1 MANPSRIFVALAAV
15 LMLAGCASKF
25 RTDVSS
31 WHRLPPP
38 SGETFVIDAKDP
50 RKQGSLEFQQ
60 YAGLV
65 AAELQRVGYRPA
77 ARGSDP
83 TLVVRFDYGLD
94 GAREKVRSYDS
105 GGFYGGGYYGYH
117 RPYWGPAWG
126 GGFGFDDYPD
136 VRSYTVYQ
144 RRLELEIAAA
154 NNPSQNLYESRV
166 ISDGRSNRL
175 EEVMPL
181 MVRALFQDFPG
192 PSGVTR
198 QISIDLDKAP
208 SASRY

>member
-1 MANPSRIFVALAAV
+1 MATSSRFLLVLVTALA
-15 LMLAGCASKF
+15 LAGCASKF
-25 RTDVSS
+25 RSDVSS

-50 RKQGSLEFQQ
+50 RKQGSLEFAQ
-60 YAGLV
+60 YASLV

-77 ARGSDP
+77 ARGAQP
-83 TLVVRFDYGLD
+83 NLVVRFDYGID

-105 GGFYGGGYYGYH
+105 GFYGGGYYGYH
-117 RPYWGPAWG
+117 RPFWGPGWG
-126 GGFGFDDYPD
+126 YGAGFDDYPD
-136 VRSYTVYQ
+136 VRSYTVYD
-144 RRLELEIAAA
+144 RKLELEIAAA
-154 NNPSQNLYESRV
+154 DNPGQNLYETRV
-166 ISDGRSNRL
+166 VSDGRSNRL

-192 PSGVTR
+192 PSGTTR

-208 SASRY
+208 SASRQ

>member
-1 MANPSRIFVALAAV
+1 MANPSRFIVALAAV

-77 ARGSDP
+77 ARGAAP
-83 TLVVRFDYGLD
+83 NLIVRFDYGLD
-94 GAREKVRSYDS
+94 GAREKVRSYG
-105 GGFYGGGYYGYH
+105 GGFYGGYYGYH
-117 RPYWGPAWG
+117 RPFWGPWG
-126 GGFGFDDYPD
+126 GYGYGFDDYPD

-144 RRLELEIAAA
+144 RRLELEIATAA
-154 NNPSQNLYESRV
+154 NPNQNLYETRV
-166 ISDGRSNRL
+166 VSDGRSNRL

-181 MVRALFQDFPG
+181 MVRSLFTEFPG

-198 QISIDLDKAP
+198 EISIDMDTPPA
-208 SASRY
+208 ASRY

>member
-1 MANPSRIFVALAAV
+1 MAKTSRVLIVLVAALA
-15 LMLAGCASKF
+15 LAGCAGKF
-25 RTDVSS
+25 RSDVSS

-38 SGETFVIDAKDP
+38 SGETFVVTAKDP
-50 RKQGSLEFQQ
+50 SKQGSLEFAQ

-65 AAELQRVGYRPA
+65 SAELQRVGYRPA
-77 ARGSDP
+77 ANGVQP
-83 TLVVRFDYGLD
+83 TLIVRFDYGLD
-94 GAREKVRSYDS
+94 GAREKVRSYDT
-105 GGFYGGGYYGYH
+105 GFYGGYGGYYGYH
-117 RPYWGPAWG
+117 RPFWGPGWG
-126 GGFGFDDYPD
+126 YGFDDYPD

-154 NNPSQNLYESRV
+154 NNPGQNLYETRV

-198 QISIDLDKAP
+198 EVSIDLEKTPAP
-208 SASRY
+208 SRY

>member
-1 MANPSRIFVALAAV
+1 MANPSRILVALAAV

-77 ARGSDP
+77 PRGAEP

-94 GAREKVRSYDS
+94 GAREKVRSYES
-105 GGFYGGGYYGYH
+105 GFYGGGYFGYH
-117 RPYWGPAWG
+117 RPYWGPGWG
-126 GGFGFDDYPD
+126 AGYGFDDYPD

-154 NNPSQNLYESRV
+154 GNPGQNLYETRV

>member
-1 MANPSRIFVALAAV
+1 MATTSRLFIVLVAAFA
-15 LMLAGCASKF
+15 LAGCASKF

-31 WHRLPPP
+31 WHRLPAP
-38 SGETFVIDAKDP
+38 SGESFVVDAKDP
-50 RKQGSLEFQQ
+50 RKAGSLEFAQ

-77 ARGSDP
+77 ARVQQAD
-83 TLVVRFDYGLD
+83 LVVRFDYGLD
-94 GAREKVRSYDS
+94 GAREKVRSY
-105 GGFYGGGYYGYH
+105 GGTGFYGGGYYGYH
-117 RPYWGPAWG
+117 RPWWGPWG
-126 GGFGFDDYPD
+126 GYGFDDYPD

-154 NNPSQNLYESRV
+154 GNPGQNLYETRV
-166 ISDGRSNRL
+166 VSDGRSNRL

-181 MVRALFQDFPG
+181 MVRALFTEFPG

-198 QISIDLDKAP
+198 RVTIDMDKAP
-208 SASRY
+208 AASRY